1 MAYLIDAWLDEGV
14 PRVRIC
20 DAQTGAVRLDWIRDK
35 KASGKCQNP
44 DPDHEANSEVAARD
58 ALQRLFKELI
68 LLSCAAK
75 LDCAHPWSALE
86 ISGSCIHCSACTT
99 QL

>member
-14 PRVRIC
+14 PHVRIC
-20 DAQTGAVRLDWIRDK
+20 DAQTGAVRLDWMRDK
-35 KASGKCQNP
+35 KGSGKSQDP
-44 DPDHEANSEVAARD
+44 DPDHETDSEVAARE

-75 LDCAHPWSALE
+75 LNSAHPWSVLE
-86 ISGSCIHCSACTT
+86 TGDSCIHCSACTT
-99 QL
+99 ER